1 MTKGILRSQTYAGT
15 DNFGGE
21 EFREGYVSA
30 NDGCRLHYQVTGSD
44 STRDKVREVLGC
56 RARVAGVFS

>member
-15 DNFGGE
+15 DNFDGE

-30 NDGCRLHYQVTGSD
+30 NDGCRLHYQVTGAD
-44 STRDKVREVLGC
+44 GTRDKVRGLGC
-56 RARVAGVFS
+56 RARVAGVVA